1 MDQGPGSYI
10 PEEDVSVTSTK
21 LGSGGQGQVYK
32 AVYSGREV
40 ALKLAGQTNAEITQ
54 RQARDAARELRTL
67 QALRHDCV
75 VEVSL
80 AGVRLADEHLQLELS
95 S

>member
-40 ALKLAGQTNAEITQ
+40 ALKLAGQTNAEITPTQ
-54 RQARDAARELRTL
+54 RSHSGRHEMLPGSSEPYRPCDTTVWLR
-67 QALRHDCV
+67 
-75 VEVSL
+75 
-80 AGVRLADEHLQLELS
+80 
-95 S
+95 